1 MADGVKTI
9 LIIDDDQVIRDL
21 ARLILEKHNYRVLD
35 APDSATAFKTIEA
48 HRPDLILLDVH
59 LDKEDGIIILSR
71 LKTNPLLKAVPVI
84 MLTADAGRDLVA
96 RAARNGAIDYV
107 VKPFQQAQLI
117 GRIVRALQLGDLER
131 SRETGSVAK
140 VELERKGGVTRVVFT
155 GRMDLSLLDRLRE
168 VFTHTLRIQ
177 ARNDEVVIDLRF
189 QNIQGEAHL
198 SIVRSILELLKPITP
213 RIIAGRNFA
222 QLLGLDTVENQ
233 LFLSPDDLIQWLQ
246 FRESGKKR
254 A

>member
-1 MADGVKTI
+1 MADGIKTI

-21 ARLILEKHNYRVLD
+21 ARRMLEKHTYRVLE
-35 APDSATAFKTIEA
+35 APDSAAAFKTIEA
-48 HRPDLILLDVH
+48 HRPDVILLDVH
-59 LDKEDGIIILSR
+59 LDKEDGLIVLSR
-71 LKTNPLLKAVPVI
+71 LKSNALLKTVPVI

-96 RAARNGAIDYV
+96 RAARSGAIDYV

-131 SRETGSVAK
+131 ARESGSVAK
-140 VELERKGGVTRVVFT
+140 VELERKGGITRVVFT
-155 GRMDLSLLDRLRE
+155 GRMDNSLMDRLRE
-168 VFTHTLRIQ
+168 VFTHTLRTQ
-177 ARNDEVVIDLRF
+177 ARNDEVVLDLRF
-189 QNIQGEAHL
+189 QNIQSEHL
-198 SIVRSILELLKPITP
+198 GIVRGILELLKPIVP

-222 QLLGLDTVENQ
+222 QLLNIETVENQ

>member
-9 LIIDDDQVIRDL
+9 LIIDDDKVIRDL
-21 ARLILEKHNYRVLD
+21 ARLILEKHNYRVID
-35 APDSATAFKTIEA
+35 EADSASAFKTIEA

-59 LDKEDGIIILSR
+59 LDKEDGLIVLTR
-71 LKTNPLLKAVPVI
+71 LKSNPLLKGVPVI

-96 RAARNGAIDYV
+96 RAARGGAVDYV

-117 GRIVRALQLGDLER
+117 GRIVRALQIGDLER
-131 SRETGSVAK
+131 SRESGSAAR
-140 VELERKGGVTRVVFT
+140 VELERKGGITRLVFT
-155 GRMDLSLLDRLRE
+155 GRVDSSLMDRLRE
-168 VFTHTLRIQ
+168 VFTHTLRMQ

-198 SIVRSILELLKPITP
+198 NILRGILDLMKPITP

-222 QLLGLDTVENQ
+222 QLLQIDTAENQ
-233 LFLSPDDLIQWLQ
+233 LFLSPDDLIQWIQ